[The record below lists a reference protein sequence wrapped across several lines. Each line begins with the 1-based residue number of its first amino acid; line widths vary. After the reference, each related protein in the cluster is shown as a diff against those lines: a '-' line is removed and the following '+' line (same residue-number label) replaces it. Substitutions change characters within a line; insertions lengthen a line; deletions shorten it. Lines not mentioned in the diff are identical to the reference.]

1 MRLPDTSKKTREYL
15 QQLGLSKD
23 ELLYVMIDRFG
34 DELKRQINVET
45 GLKAAG
51 KQSRYAVRNWAIRNT
66 WKPSRLIA
74 RTVKGA
80 RFRAGLTQKELAEK
94 MGKKLWFIRD
104 LEQGKDCYPKGVKAI
119 AAALNDSNLNHL
131 LIMIGWLDDPGESTV
146 AAPEPIPDSP
156 SDSQRLAAHLESDP
170 WDGWILQKE
179 CDQMDA
185 ELTGTDRQLATV

>member
-1 MRLPDTSKKTREYL
+1 MQLPDTSKKTREYL

-34 DELKRQINVET
+34 DELKRQINIET

-51 KQSRYAVRNWAIRNT
+51 KQSRYAVRNWAIMNT

-74 RTVKGA
+74 RAVKGA
-80 RFRAGLTQKELAEK
+80 RYRAGLTQKELAEK

-119 AAALNDSNLNHL
+119 AAALNDTNLNKL
-131 LIMIGWLDDPGESTV
+131 LITIGWLDDPEAQTMT
-146 AAPEPIPDSP
+146 ATEPIPDSP
-156 SDSQRLAAHLESDP
+156 SDSDRLAAHLETDP
-170 WDGWILQKE
+170 WDGWIPQDE
-179 CDQMDA
+179 CDRMEA
-185 ELTGTDRQLATV
+185 ELTGADRQLATV